1 MSRQYDVWSQ
11 HIVPML
17 NKIKYDH
24 GPLLNNGGGWWDADV
39 FALPVP
45 YKKLKGYSG
54 GLEFRHDEPGNQR
67 RILYDRREDIQAQFQ
82 LYFAGY
88 PAGIRFTMKP
98 KLGMLWRLEQE
109 QRDTQRALTKTHTM
123 TLEAIKASGGLLEAG
138 LFEAIAKKYD
148 DVMIKAGRLR
158 TTTET
163 LLVRPETPTLLPP
176 GE

>member
-1 MSRQYDVWSQ
+1 MVRSAAATVEEYVQELA
-11 HIVPML
+11 P
-17 NKIKYDH
+17 
-24 GPLLNNGGGWWDADV
+24 
-39 FALPVP
+39 
-45 YKKLKGYSG
+45 
-54 GLEFRHDEPGNQR
+54 
-67 RILYDRREDIQAQFQ
+67 DRREDIQAQFN
-82 LYFAGY
+82 LYFSAYDG
-88 PAGIRFTMKP
+88 GIRFTMKP

-123 TLEAIKASGGLLEAG
+123 TLQAIKASGGLLEAG
-138 LFEAIAKKYD
+138 LFEAIAKQYD